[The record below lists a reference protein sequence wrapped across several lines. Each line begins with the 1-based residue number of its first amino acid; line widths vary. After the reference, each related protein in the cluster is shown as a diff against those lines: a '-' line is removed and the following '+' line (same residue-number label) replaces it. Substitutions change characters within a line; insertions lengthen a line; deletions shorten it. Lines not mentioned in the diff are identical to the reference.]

1 MPTKLANILKKVN
14 ALANRKNAALLIEFY
29 EYLVSVRTSERYQ
42 NDVLKVLIKFS
53 EFVDCDL
60 IRIQKREQ
68 ILAFLNTKRKGK
80 EDDPDERWITT
91 WNDYLWRIKYFYRWL
106 HNCKKNENSEN
117 TAFLEPSNWITPP
130 FVEIKKIKTKRISPY
145 LENELWEKDE
155 ILAIVK
161 YELYIRNKAAIMLM
175 WDLNARPH
183 EVTLLKTKHIRLKEK
198 YGEGEIPYEAKTG
211 GGPILLTASF
221 PYVRDWLNEH
231 PCKNDPNARLI
242 CNLLNG
248 SPIKADAIWT
258 MMKQLR
264 KRITR
269 LLGNDSIEQRDKEIL
284 EYLIKNK
291 RWNPYCLRHSS
302 ITADSDYLP
311 EYALKKKVRWS
322 MNSKQGSRY
331 IKRRMGPELKGQILS
346 RNGIISENEFKQKPS
361 MLLCSRCDFV
371 NAAENNY
378 CSKCSYPLRQH
389 VYEEIKN
396 NEEKRLQTLEK
407 QFQNLNESYMEL
419 LECFK
424 DPEKLLEIIAKEK
437 LATN

>member
-14 ALANRKNAALLIEFY
+14 ALANRKNATLLIEFY

-91 WNDYLWRIKYFYRWL
+91 WNDYLWRLKYFFRWL
-106 HNCKKNENSEN
+106 HNYKNNENSEN
-117 TAFLEPSNWITPP
+117 IAFLEPSNWITPP
-130 FVEIKKIKTKRISPY
+130 FAEIKKIKTKRISPY

-161 YELYIRNKAAIMLM
+161 YEPYIRNKAAIMLM

-183 EVTLLKTKHIRLKEK
+183 EITLLKIKHIRLKEK
-198 YGEGEIPYEAKTG
+198 YGEGEIPYQAKTG
-211 GGPILLTASF
+211 GGPSLLTASF

-231 PCKNDPNARLI
+231 PYRNEPNARLI

-248 SPIKADAIWT
+248 GQINADAIWT

-264 KRITR
+264 KRIMR
-269 LLGNDSIEQRDKEIL
+269 LLENDSVEQEEKELL
-284 EYLIKNK
+284 EYLIKSK

-331 IKRRMGPELKGQILS
+331 IKGRMGSELKAQILA
-346 RNGIISENEFKQKPS
+346 RNGIISENEIKQKPS
-361 MLLCSRCDFV
+361 VRLCFRCDFV
-371 NAAENNY
+371 NAIENKY
-378 CSKCSYPLRQH
+378 CSKCSYPLTIQA
-389 VYEEIKN
+389 YEDIKN
-396 NEEKRLQTLEK
+396 NEDKRLEILEE
-407 QFQNLNESYMEL
+407 QFQNLNEAYTEI
-419 LECFK
+419 LECLK
-424 DPEKLLEIIAKEK
+424 HPEKLLEIVTEEK
-437 LATN
+437 

>member
-1 MPTKLANILKKVN
+1 MPTKLANILKKVE
-14 ALANRKNAALLIEFY
+14 ALANRKNATLLIEFY
-29 EYLVSVRTSERYQ
+29 EYLVSQRTSERYQ

-60 IRIQKREQ
+60 DRIHKREH

-106 HNCKKNENSEN
+106 YNCKKNENSEN

-130 FVEIKKIKTKRISPY
+130 FVELKKIKTKRISPY
-145 LENELWEKDE
+145 LENELWEKEE

-161 YELYIRNKAAIMLM
+161 YEPYIRNKAAIMLM

-183 EVTLLKTKHIRLKEK
+183 EITLLKIKHIRLKEK

-211 GGPILLTASF
+211 GGPSLLTASF

-231 PCKNDPNARLI
+231 PSKNEPNARLI

-248 SPIKADAIWT
+248 GHINADAIWT

-264 KRITR
+264 KRIVR
-269 LLGNDSIEQRDKEIL
+269 LLETDSVEQEEKEL
-284 EYLIKNK
+284 LDYLIKSK

-331 IKRRMGPELKGQILS
+331 IKGRMGSELKAQILT
-346 RNGIISENEFKQKPS
+346 RNGIISENEIKQKPS
-361 MLLCSRCDFV
+361 MRLCSRCDFV
-371 NAAENNY
+371 NVVENKY
-378 CSKCSYPLRQH
+378 CSKCSYPLTTQA
-389 VYEEIKN
+389 YDEIKN
-396 NEEKRLQTLEK
+396 IEEKRFETLEK
-407 QFQNLNESYMEL
+407 QYQNLNEAYMEI
-419 LECFK
+419 LECLK
-424 DPEKLLEIIAKEK
+424 QPDKLLEIVTKEK
-437 LATN
+437 LATS